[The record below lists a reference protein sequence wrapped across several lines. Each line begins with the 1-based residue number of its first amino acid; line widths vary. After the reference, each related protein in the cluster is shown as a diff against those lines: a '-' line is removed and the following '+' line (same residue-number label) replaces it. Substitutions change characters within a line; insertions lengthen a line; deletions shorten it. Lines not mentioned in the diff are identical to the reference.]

1 MFIWSLLSDKMTTFS
16 NISENGEWE
25 PWKQWS
31 SCSVTCGKGHMYRSR
46 RCNYPNLPGVDSSC
60 NSKAMELRECTSND
74 CAGTY
79 KNKRFIIQPISK
91 HNLLLKRRF
100 MHMLQLMV
108 NSHCIESTKGIHA
121 TKQWFTS
128 REL

>member
-1 MFIWSLLSDKMTTFS
+1 MIVHVIAM
-16 NISENGEWE
+16 
-25 PWKQWS
+25 PWNRG
-31 SCSVTCGKGHMYRSR
+31 SVHQTIAQVHI
-46 RCNYPNLPGVDSSC
+46 
-60 NSKAMELRECTSND
+60 
-74 CAGTY
+74 